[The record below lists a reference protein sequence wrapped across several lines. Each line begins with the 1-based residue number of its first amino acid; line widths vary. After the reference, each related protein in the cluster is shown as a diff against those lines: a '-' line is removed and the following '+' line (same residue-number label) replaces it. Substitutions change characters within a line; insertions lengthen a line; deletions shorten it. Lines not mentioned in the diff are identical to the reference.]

1 MKIICSF
8 LAGLI
13 LATSAVASD
22 FVTLSKS
29 NPSVSVSPT
38 DVVVIVGT
46 SELGKTESSNRQLWV
61 TVQNEPTEQQ
71 ISISGIFWYNDT
83 FVALSS
89 PIGNTF
95 TNLTCLRFGG
105 YNPETTPDQGFVTL
119 RILQKGEELVSNPV
133 LLPAAADSRY
143 EISLESS
150 TDLQNWSPAAPG
162 EYLGSSTQ
170 RFFRVKAV
178 LKEEEAP

>member
-71 ISISGIFWYNDT
+71 II
-83 FVALSS
+83 
-89 PIGNTF
+89 
-95 TNLTCLRFGG
+95 
-105 YNPETTPDQGFVTL
+105 NPA
-119 RILQKGEELVSNPV
+119 IK
-133 LLPAAADSRY
+133 Y
-143 EISLESS
+143 
-150 TDLQNWSPAAPG
+150 
-162 EYLGSSTQ
+162 
-170 RFFRVKAV
+170 
-178 LKEEEAP
+178 